1 MFIPFLVS
9 YEYSLRIDAY
19 GGEMN
24 KLTKIHLITLFLM
37 LSLSSE
43 AKDESCAGIGEWIG
57 LCDAVRQAGRE
68 AAEEVLMLPI

>member
-1 MFIPFLVS
+1 
-9 YEYSLRIDAY
+9 
-19 GGEMN
+19 MN